1 MKISETSGNKVYFQL
16 TDSNQNQFEI
26 DQTKIDIF
34 LMHYEAGWV
43 EGTTSSAA
51 TREALPTRITRK
63 EVHKCTIEDFTQPGD
78 TEFHE
83 NIWKTFLVQGF
94 DDVYC
99 YDLDLEM

>member
-1 MKISETSGNKVYFQL
+1 MKFQREFFGHISFRI

-51 TREALPTRITRK
+51 TREALPTTITRK

-78 TEFHE
+78 TDYHLNVGGCE
-83 NIWKTFLVQGF
+83 VS
-94 DDVYC
+94 
-99 YDLDLEM
+99 